1 MPTYTCEKCARIF
14 KQKSGYTD
22 HQKKKIDCTAVTAI
36 APILEEMK
44 EIKRELQEMKREIEF
59 VEPVEAVEVVKD
71 VDFSKKSLD
80 ELKAFC
86 RENNIKGYS
95 GKKKSDIIQLIQ
107 NNKSVLSDKHKEVS
121 NEIVDEHKEVSN
133 EIVDEHKE
141 VSNKFKF
148 IDLFCGIGGFHQA
161 MIAFGGKCVLACDID
176 KNCRDVYEKNYGI
189 KPHTDVTKLDTA
201 TIPDFDV
208 LCGGFPCQAFSH
220 SGKQLGFEDTRGT
233 LFRDIA
239 RILKDKQPKYFL
251 LENVKN
257 LKGHNN
263 GKTWKVIYNALV
275 EVGYIT
281 YDTPVV
287 ISPHMLGIPQ
297 HRERVLILGYRKDIA
312 PIKLN
317 TLPKLI
323 PLKNLHISSI
333 FDTTPVSEEYNL
345 SSSDRIVLEKWEEFV
360 QYFKALNIK
369 LPTFPLWS
377 DYWDSTD
384 SFLNEPI
391 WKKKVIKNN
400 QEFYKTHI
408 SFLERWLS
416 SARDIESFNGVKRK
430 FEWQCGEFQPHHS
443 IWKLLIQFR
452 PSGIRVKKP
461 NYSPALVAM
470 AQIVYI
476 GEKGR
481 KLTVTEIARLQSFP
495 ENFIFPSSKTIA
507 YKQFGNAV
515 NVDVI
520 KWAAKALF
528 SV

>member
-1 MPTYTCEKCARIF
+1 M
-14 KQKSGYTD
+14 
-22 HQKKKIDCTAVTAI
+22 KKKNDCTAVSAI

-44 EIKRELQEMKREIEF
+44 EIKRELQEMKREIES
-59 VEPVEAVEVVKD
+59 VEAVEPLEAVESVESI
-71 VDFSKKSLD
+71 DFSKKNKE
-80 ELKAFC
+80 ELKTFC
-86 RENNIKGYS
+86 RENRIKGYT
-95 GKKKSDIIQLIQ
+95 GKKNEDIIKLIHIALA
-107 NNKSVLSDKHKEVS
+107 SKHKVS
-121 NEIVDEHKEVSN
+121 NEIVDEHKVSN
-133 EIVDEHKE
+133 EIVDEHK

-161 MIAFGGKCVLACDID
+161 MVAFGGKCVLACDID

-189 KPHTDVTKLDTA
+189 KPHIDVTKLDTA

-275 EVGYIT
+275 EVGYVT

-297 HRERVLILGYRKDIA
+297 HRQRVLILGYRKDIA

-317 TLPKLI
+317 TLPTLM

-360 QYFKALNIK
+360 QYFKTLNIK

-391 WKKKVIKNN
+391 WKKKVIKHN

-408 SFLERWLS
+408 SFLEHWLS
-416 SARDIESFNGVKRK
+416 SARTIKSFNGAKRK

-452 PSGIRVKKP
+452 PSGIRVKNT

-470 AQIVYI
+470 AQIVYV

-520 KWAAKALF
+520 KWAVKILF